1 VSITSWNT
9 DAKLGKEPCKTERDS
24 WRCPNM
30 KPVENDTS
38 MTNEHYACA
47 LCGRR
52 VALDYDE
59 MR

>member
-1 VSITSWNT
+1 MSLSTWDEDKTLGTKPCATARESW
-9 DAKLGKEPCKTERDS
+9 K
-24 WRCPNM
+24 CPNM

-38 MTNEHYACA
+38 MTHEHYECKV
-47 LCGRR
+47 CGKR

>member
-1 VSITSWNT
+1 MSVSTWGT
-9 DAKLGKEPCKTERDS
+9 DKSLGQKPCTNEHDS

-30 KPVENDTS
+30 LPVENDTS
-38 MTNEHYACA
+38 MTHEHYACQM
-47 LCGRR
+47 CRRR

>member
-1 VSITSWNT
+1 MSIDGWKNDPS
-9 DAKLGKEPCKTERDS
+9 LGGLPCATERDS
-24 WRCPNM
+24 WQCPRM
-30 KPVENDTS
+30 LPKEDDES
-38 MTNEHYACA
+38 MTHEHYECK